1 MKNLNHL
8 SMVEKKLDAIMKALN
23 IKNPTVEEPYTVK
36 YRRNKNNKDYNQ
48 QAKFH
53 QIQDE

>member
-1 MKNLNHL
+1 
-8 SMVEKKLDAIMKALN
+8 MVEKKLDAIMKALN